1 MKGRAMSNKSKN
13 RRGGMLRKCFLAI
26 LWGACLLCLS
36 PHAWN
41 QETSEWKL
49 RVAIENAAL
58 RQKPDLASPI
68 VATVAKGTILN
79 SNEVEGAWFRVSI
92 ARGKEGAAVV
102 GYIASNEVE
111 ILEEKIKR
119 PPEFW
124 EEPVEEFHGLGF
136 NLKLAAGLNLFS
148 GGDFYRGAAGMFDS
162 NADAF
167 ISSGYTQ
174 ESRKAKSFRSGFEGG
189 GDIIYHVSPHL
200 GVGLGMDYIHAR
212 AESLFV
218 FHGQEAIAFKLWSTP
233 WINAFSIKL
242 GLFYDLPVS
251 SWLTVC
257 FNGGP
262 ALFLVK
268 YNYNRNVLIPGVADD
283 FYQQAKAHGIG
294 FRGGLGLEIHLN
306 QRAAVLLEAQGRYAR
321 ITGFEGSEKFSHEVS
336 GWPTIREEQG
346 SLYYVEAEKY
356 AELAVLSEGAANI
369 QNAGKAVLDF
379 TGISLL
385 AGLRFRF

>member
-1 MKGRAMSNKSKN
+1 MSNKPEN
-13 RRGGMLRKCFLAI
+13 RPRLMIKKCLLAI
-26 LWGACLLCLS
+26 LWGACFLSLS
-36 PHAWN
+36 PYAWN

-79 SNEVEGAWFRVSI
+79 SNEVEGAWFRVTI
-92 ARGKEGAAVV
+92 TPGKEGAAII
-102 GYIASNEVE
+102 GYIATNEVE

-119 PPEFW
+119 PPGYF

-136 NLKLAAGLNLFS
+136 TLKLAAGLNLFS

-167 ISSGYTQ
+167 ISSGYTE
-174 ESRKAKSFRSGFEGG
+174 ESRRTKSFRSGFEAG
-189 GDIIYHVSPHL
+189 GDILYHFNPRL
-200 GVGLGMDYIHAR
+200 GVGLGMDYIFAR

-218 FHGQEAIAFKLWSTP
+218 FHGQEVISFKMWSTP

-242 GLFYDLPVS
+242 GLFYNLPIS

-268 YNYNRNVLIPGVADD
+268 YNYNRNVVIPGVADD
-283 FYQQAKAHGIG
+283 LYQQANAQKIG

-306 QRAAVLLEAQGRYAR
+306 QRAAVLLEAQGRFAR
-321 ITGFEGSEKFSHEVS
+321 ITDFEGSEKFSHEVS
-336 GWPTIREEQG
+336 GWPTIREVQG
-346 SLYYVEAEKY
+346 FLYCVEGKKY
-356 AELAVLSEGAANI
+356 AELAILPDGDANG
-369 QNAGKAVLDF
+369 QNATKAVLDF